1 MRTILAF
8 NNLVLLLA
16 ITQSSGAIG
25 VRPNLP
31 SRPALEAHPSEAVE
45 SLSNLSVSLN
55 TPTEAT
61 ITFKSQNEA
70 KVNATGN
77 TSERQIPHLVLDRNG
92 VPTPSFERTLLV
104 SLDHLA
110 VPKSGLYARLVLE
123 TQHPDPDLPKNKL
136 RKIQVWDETRFVA
149 YSSAPEQSTSLDF
162 TITFPQSIDHQNR
175 SIQTPTDY
183 YSYSITLFDSH
194 GNNLREIHEEYGFL
208 LENQWRIPLPHVLE
222 ATPGAAPN
230 ELVLYYCNMIRF
242 QADSRDADT
251 RIPRSEVN
259 RYVQTE
265 LIPEMVDAFET
276 QTNLWQL
283 PWYSEWSNFRRE
295 EDPKTLSVALGE
307 KGTWFHGEAAS
318 LGHAMISI
326 RVDGVFG
333 DYASLTDGIMSV
345 FHHELFHNQQRN
357 ISFHFGSRGNISGL
371 DDAWQSF
378 SEGTAVLASSVGQ
391 PTIQLEPSARM
402 RSYLKR
408 ANGFLGS
415 EGMQGGGLNE
425 SYKSVP
431 YQTAIYW
438 RFLYEHCGGLD
449 HGRDNPAAGM
459 RVIRKSLE
467 TLYQGDVVDINSSA
481 DLAGALPHV
490 LDTAVKNTPSC
501 EFDSYEES
509 LIQFA
514 NAIYMLRLK
523 NGRCSGASDISSCG
537 LYDPYHL
544 YQTPNAE
551 SYQITADP
559 VTKINDS
566 IPSSYGIDLLELKLD
581 PSASNRS
588 LKVIFQNT
596 SNPQDRFNIEAW
608 KMDTQGLRSSAS
620 EPVSIQTE
628 NGYAVMDIDRSGKKT
643 SSIIGLVITR
653 LDPNEDIDASGEYQI
668 EISVE

>member
-1 MRTILAF
+1 
-8 NNLVLLLA
+8 
-16 ITQSSGAIG
+16 
-25 VRPNLP
+25 
-31 SRPALEAHPSEAVE
+31 
-45 SLSNLSVSLN
+45 
-55 TPTEAT
+55 
-61 ITFKSQNEA
+61 
-70 KVNATGN
+70 
-77 TSERQIPHLVLDRNG
+77 
-92 VPTPSFERTLLV
+92 
-104 SLDHLA
+104 
-110 VPKSGLYARLVLE
+110 
-123 TQHPDPDLPKNKL
+123 
-136 RKIQVWDETRFVA
+136 
-149 YSSAPEQSTSLDF
+149 
-162 TITFPQSIDHQNR
+162 
-175 SIQTPTDY
+175 
-183 YSYSITLFDSH
+183 
-194 GNNLREIHEEYGFL
+194 
-208 LENQWRIPLPHVLE
+208 
-222 ATPGAAPN
+222 
-230 ELVLYYCNMIRF
+230 
-242 QADSRDADT
+242 
-251 RIPRSEVN
+251 
-259 RYVQTE
+259 
-265 LIPEMVDAFET
+265 MVDAFET
-276 QTNLWQL
+276 QANLWQL

-333 DYASLTDGIMSV
+333 DYANLTDGIMSV

-391 PTIQLEPSARM
+391 PTAQLEPSARM

-415 EGMQGGGLNE
+415 EGMQGGSLNK

-438 RFLYEHCGGLD
+438 RFLYEHCGGLE
-449 HGRDNPAAGM
+449 HGRENPAAGM
-459 RVIRKSLE
+459 RVIRKALE

-490 LDTAVKNTPSC
+490 LDIAVKNTPSC

-514 NAIYMLRLK
+514 KAIYMLRLE
-523 NGRCSGASDISSCG
+523 NGRCTSASDMSSCG

-551 SYQITADP
+551 SYQITADS

-581 PSASNRS
+581 PTASNRS
-588 LKVIFQNT
+588 LKIIFQNT
-596 SNPQDRFNIEAW
+596 SDPQDRFNIEVW

-628 NGYAVMDIDRSGKKT
+628 NGYAVMDIDRSGKET
-643 SSIIGLVITR
+643 SNIIGLVITR
-653 LDPNEDIDASGEYQI
+653 LDPYEDIDASGEYKI